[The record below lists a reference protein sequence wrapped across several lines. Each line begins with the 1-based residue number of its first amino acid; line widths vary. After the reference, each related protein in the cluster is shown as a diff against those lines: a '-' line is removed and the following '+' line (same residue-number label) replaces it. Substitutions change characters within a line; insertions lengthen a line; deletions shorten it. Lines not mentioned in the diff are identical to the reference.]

1 MIKYQKLQL
10 WLLENII
17 CSMLTIFAAMSPG
30 FDSAELTAFS
40 TEIVCQLSVE
50 NAIAKSAAAA
60 NENIDAKHKVTALQ
74 NAIVKTILF

>member
-1 MIKYQKLQL
+1 MHRKNVFLPTIIAAISLGAVTAAL
-10 WLLENII
+10 RFLL
-17 CSMLTIFAAMSPG
+17 
-30 FDSAELTAFS
+30 

-60 NENIDAKHKVTALQ
+60 NENMEAKHKVTALQ

>member
-1 MIKYQKLQL
+1 MLRKKYFLPTIITAISL
-10 WLLENII
+10 GAVTAALRFLL
-17 CSMLTIFAAMSPG
+17 
-30 FDSAELTAFS
+30 

-60 NENIDAKHKVTALQ
+60 NENMEAKHKVTALQ

>member
-1 MIKYQKLQL
+1 MFCKKYFLHTIIAAISL
-10 WLLENII
+10 GAVTAALRFLL
-17 CSMLTIFAAMSPG
+17 
-30 FDSAELTAFS
+30 

-60 NENIDAKHKVTALQ
+60 NENMEAKHKVTALQ